1 MSAPIQVSRP
11 GLSSALGLS
20 SSRLDLGSAERD
32 IVRRNLIT
40 DFWSGTSLPVN
51 IPPHRSEVRVTSIQR
66 DMTCRSHE
74 AVIPA
79 GSMRE
84 EYGKCLN
91 IRETLA
97 VKLFS
102 QRLGTF
108 CRETLQFHFARME
121 SDSDQSDE
129 DAMPEITKMAKKKPH
144 KDLMFHLE
152 M

>member
-1 MSAPIQVSRP
+1 MP
-11 GLSSALGLS
+11 
-20 SSRLDLGSAERD
+20 RD
-32 IVRRNLIT
+32 IRI
-40 DFWSGTSLPVN
+40 F
-51 IPPHRSEVRVTSIQR
+51 
-66 DMTCRSHE
+66 RSHE
-74 AVIPA
+74 AVIPP

-102 QRLGTF
+102 QRCHFLPGI
-108 CRETLQFHFARME
+108 LQYRFDRME

-129 DAMPEITKMAKKKPH
+129 DMIPEIAKMAKKKFH
-144 KDLMFHLE
+144 KDLMFHME